1 MLNIVTLFSISE
13 PSLWS
18 LRLPNEYEIGL
29 LKKEQLRDS
38 LMDQEKQQN
47 VRVRALECVYA
58 CVLGWVDGVRLCVC
72 VSTEVE

>member
-18 LRLPNEYEIGL
+18 LRLPNKYEIGL

-38 LMDQEKQQN
+38 LMDQEKQN
-47 VRVRALECVYA
+47 VRVRALECVY
-58 CVLGWVDGVRLCVC
+58 VCVC
-72 VSTEVE
+72 VCVCVCNVSTEVE